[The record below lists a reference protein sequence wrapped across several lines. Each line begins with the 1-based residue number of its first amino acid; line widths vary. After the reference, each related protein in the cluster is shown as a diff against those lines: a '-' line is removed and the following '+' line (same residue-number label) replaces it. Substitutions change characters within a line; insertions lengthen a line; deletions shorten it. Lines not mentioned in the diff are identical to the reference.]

1 MANQNQSSRG
11 RITSDGAGASSGPAA
26 RTPGTGATKVASS
39 RPAGEAGRRTA
50 PKTDTSHHGATDQ
63 GHVQP
68 RRAERRPEMVK
79 QRRDERRK
87 AYEQRQR
94 QWLYTKI
101 GLGVVGLLAVGGLAW
116 TIISSIGNS
125 TATRPEGTVEL
136 AHSAND
142 HTPDMTEIVEY
153 AESPPV
159 GGRHAPPPFWQNCG
173 FYDAPIRN
181 ESAVHS
187 MEHGAVW
194 ITFRA
199 DLPQDQIDEI
209 KDKADQGFVLAS
221 PYTEQTEP
229 VVLSAWNN
237 QLRLADYNEDTIDE
251 FVRYF
256 RQGPQ
261 TQESGATCSNGVGDP
276 V

>member
-1 MANQNQSSRG
+1 
-11 RITSDGAGASSGPAA
+11 
-26 RTPGTGATKVASS
+26 
-39 RPAGEAGRRTA
+39 
-50 PKTDTSHHGATDQ
+50 
-63 GHVQP
+63 
-68 RRAERRPEMVK
+68 MVK